1 MLGNYVYVPTLFV
14 FFSGDMSFNQ
24 YARKPASRGQMLVN
38 LAIKGIDNNNTN
50 EDLNVPD
57 LFMSNS
63 YDPTQGLQTS
73 DLNQNVSNVVQ
84 NLPSE
89 NMENSLIFEELKD
102 VTYHKLLDPFID
114 KSEMDLIKDK
124 PEIDCGIPEI
134 SDSINKRYILDEV
147 TGQLREDTKL
157 FEENFNEDNN
167 YYLDEKTGEL
177 ILGKNTTV
185 YRNEDFYSTSETEM
199 SLSDEEINNKQRK
212 FNKLKRVCGKKYTG
226 RKRKCDETGE
236 KASYELVPRP
246 RKYLKEKPCT
256 HSCISKSDRSYLC
269 GLISEQKRKAVFDY
283 FWSLTTWDAK
293 KAYLKTLVRMR
304 PVLRRRKTTSNS
316 EDASQK
322 QLAYDYYF
330 TDDQN
335 VTVKVCK
342 SFFVSTLNINSDTLS
357 EWIKKLQDNT
367 VEGQDLSSKH
377 EKRQSIINPLPK
389 VIKSTTVTN
398 SIYGEIW
405 RLSESF

>member
-367 VEGQDLSSKH
+367 VEGQDLRSKH